1 MSKHKFNLFVR
12 QFAWAFV
19 WVIFCPEMFSFENWK
34 DGSSMFLSGL
44 LMYMASG
51 FMLEALYRWI
61 AWGRWYPTK
70 QYPAAIRPECPDH
83 PWISILDGYP
93 EPSVLVEVFCADGK
107 ERQGRAYIRDDDVKG
122 LATFFDGDE
131 LQIAQSPDAWRL
143 RPTHWRYS
151 KNGPDNVI
159 PS

>member
-51 FMLEALYRWI
+51 FMLRRCIDGSHGAGGIPKNNIRLLFARSALITRGY
-61 AWGRWYPTK
+61 
-70 QYPAAIRPECPDH
+70 QYLTDIRSLVCWLKYFVRTGKNDK
-83 PWISILDGYP
+83 D
-93 EPSVLVEVFCADGK
+93 VL
-107 ERQGRAYIRDDDVKG
+107 
-122 LATFFDGDE
+122 TFGMMM
-131 LQIAQSPDAWRL
+131 LRVWRRSL
-143 RPTHWRYS
+143 MVMS
-151 KNGPDNVI
+151 CK
-159 PS
+159 